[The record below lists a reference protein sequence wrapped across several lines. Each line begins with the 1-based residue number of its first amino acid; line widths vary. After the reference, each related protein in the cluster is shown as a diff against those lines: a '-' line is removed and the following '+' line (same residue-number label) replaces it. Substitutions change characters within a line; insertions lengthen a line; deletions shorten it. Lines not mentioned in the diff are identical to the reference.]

1 MAPAPERRARREF
14 RARAL
19 KGDPGNGRAR
29 RGLRGPRAG
38 IGTAI
43 VRELGPRLFS
53 ISGRDCSRS
62 RAGIVLD
69 LRSRL
74 FSISGRNC
82 SRSRAGI
89 VLDLGPR
96 LFASSGRG
104 CSRSRAEIVLDLGPS
119 LFSIS
124 GLDCSRSRA
133 GIVLDLGPG
142 KACETLERESGSRRG
157 LREGLPPAPL
167 VSSLPAVRQC
177 ALHARFQSVLLS
189 SSSSAQGLPSPF
201 GVPAHAKGYKGR
213 FSRQRIQKSFL
224 YYPLAC
230 EGKPYESCF
239 SQ

>member
-53 ISGRDCSRS
+53 ISGR
-62 RAGIVLD
+62 
-69 LRSRL
+69 
-74 FSISGRNC
+74 
-82 SRSRAGI
+82 
-89 VLDLGPR
+89 
-96 LFASSGRG
+96 
-104 CSRSRAEIVLDLGPS
+104 
-119 LFSIS
+119 
-124 GLDCSRSRA
+124 DCSRSRA